1 MWRVNSNYID
11 RAGWKAPDDQF
22 LRWLH
27 NGSRTIPNAGGI
39 RWQRLEHLKLRDP
52 DTKQVCVPK
61 TSSGP
66 LRVGIGGLFSGRLVL
81 QQSKVVVGMLQV
93 IFVFDSIAACRRST
107 GQRQIAFVTAP
118 GMAGT
123 VGACAFD
130 P

>member
-27 NGSRTIPNAGGI
+27 NGSRTIPNADGI

-61 TSSGP
+61 TSSVLIGRANRPNVSGDGRIILLRPEAVGP
-66 LRVGIGGLFSGRLVL
+66 AI
-81 QQSKVVVGMLQV
+81 QV
-93 IFVFDSIAACRRST
+93 E
-107 GQRQIAFVTAP
+107 AP
-118 GMAGT
+118 A
-123 VGACAFD
+123 
-130 P
+130 